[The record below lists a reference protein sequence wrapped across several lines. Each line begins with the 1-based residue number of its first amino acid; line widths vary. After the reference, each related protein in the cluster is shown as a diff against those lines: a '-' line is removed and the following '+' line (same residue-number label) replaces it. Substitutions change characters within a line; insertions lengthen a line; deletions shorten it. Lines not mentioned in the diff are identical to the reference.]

1 MLKKLAKRFAPFGIR
16 HEVAKRY
23 PIHDWMRSKKIERAI
38 DRKKADQSIA
48 ELIISGKPGLVG
60 RLGGT
65 EARFLGEFLKLNKF
79 ARIGISPRI
88 ASKFFPRWKKRSSDI
103 HLLSGFY
110 FDSWSEV
117 KEFSEVYLDA
127 LAKTDILGAWG
138 VAFTWVEAKMY
149 RAKNTKLIPVGFT
162 APSIEAYS
170 EGSNPWSKALSG
182 KKVLV
187 ISGFSETIASQH
199 KRINSVFNEGE
210 YPNFSLV
217 TIKAPLVSG
226 IRDESGKTWFELL
239 NQMQVEIEKA
249 DFDVALIAAGAFS
262 YPLAAFVKSQGK
274 VGIHCGGGLQL
285 FFGIM
290 GNRWNNSPEVLRHV
304 NEFWVRPSA
313 KERPSTAG
321 AIENACYW

>member
-1 MLKKLAKRFAPFGIR
+1 MAMNLAKRFAPFGIR
-16 HEVAKRY
+16 HEIAKRY
-23 PIHDWMRSKKIERAI
+23 PIHDWIRSRKIERAI
-38 DRKKADQSIA
+38 DRENADRMIA
-48 ELIISGKPGLVG
+48 ELILSGKPGLVG

-65 EARFLGEFLKLNKF
+65 EARFLGEFLKLSKF
-79 ARIGISPRI
+79 SRIGLSHNF
-88 ASKFFPRWKKRSSDI
+88 ASKLFPRWKKRANDI

-117 KEFSEVYLDA
+117 KRFSRVYLEA
-127 LAKTDILGAWG
+127 LANTDILGAWG

-170 EGSNPWSKALSG
+170 KGSTPWSSALSG

-199 KRINSVFNEGE
+199 KRINLVFNESS
-210 YPNFSLV
+210 YPSFSLV

-226 IRDESGKTWFELL
+226 VRDESGKSWFELL
-239 NQMQVEIEKA
+239 NLMQEEIKRT

-274 VGIHCGGGLQL
+274 IGIHCGGGLQL
-285 FFGIM
+285 FFGVM
-290 GNRWNNSPEVLRHV
+290 GNRWNNSPEVLRYV

-313 KERPSTAG
+313 NERPSTAS
-321 AIENACYW
+321 AIEDACYW